1 MKKIINPYIKVENSN
16 CFGCSPKNTQGLQME
31 FLEDGD
37 YVISNWQP
45 KTHLAGFKNVLHGGI
60 QSTILDEIA
69 SWVVFIKCQT
79 SGVTT
84 TLNAR
89 FKNSVF
95 TDKGKLCIRAKL
107 ISQNRRFANIH
118 AEIINADGKVCT
130 EAEVQYMI
138 FPQEIAKK
146 RFDYPGIEAFYED

>member
-1 MKKIINPYIKVENSN
+1 MRKIINPYIHNENSN
-16 CFGCSPKNTQGLQME
+16 CFGCSTKNAQGLQME
-31 FLEDGD
+31 FFEDGD

-45 KTHLAGFKNVLHGGI
+45 KAHLAGFRNVLHGGI

-69 SWVVFIKCQT
+69 SWVVFIKCKT

-84 TLNAR
+84 SLNAKFR
-89 FKNSVF
+89 NSAF
-95 TDKGKLCIRAKL
+95 TDNGMLSVRANL

-118 AEIINADGKVCT
+118 AEILNADGKICS

-138 FPQEIAKK
+138 FPLEVAEKK
-146 RFDYPGIEAFYED
+146 LGYPGIDAFFE

>member
-1 MKKIINPYIKVENSN
+1 
-16 CFGCSPKNTQGLQME
+16 ME
-31 FLEDGD
+31 FFEDGD

-45 KTHLAGFKNVLHGGI
+45 KAHLAGFRNVLHGGI

-69 SWVVFIKCQT
+69 SWVVFIKCKT

-84 TLNAR
+84 SLNAKFR
-89 FKNSVF
+89 NSAF
-95 TDKGKLCIRAKL
+95 TDNGMLSVRANL

-118 AEIINADGKVCT
+118 AEILNADGKICS

-138 FPQEIAKK
+138 FPLEVAEKK
-146 RFDYPGIEAFYED
+146 LGYPGIDAFFE